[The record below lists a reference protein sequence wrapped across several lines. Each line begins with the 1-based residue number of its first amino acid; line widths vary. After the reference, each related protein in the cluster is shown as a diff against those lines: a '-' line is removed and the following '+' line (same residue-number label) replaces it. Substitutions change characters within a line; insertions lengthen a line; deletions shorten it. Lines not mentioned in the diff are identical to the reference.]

1 MGAHPIESGAES
13 AVEPLVS
20 EIATDVSQATRAF
33 RLEWLRLF
41 ELFAVFFGVPSLIYL
56 LRENRIPVPTL
67 PALIAGVAVLTSLL
81 LRDRE
86 FDLRHALRWRWSTP
100 ECRRILGLFLLGGL
114 LVGLYTALWESPRFL
129 TFPRQKPG
137 LWATVMVVYP
147 LLSVLPQELAF
158 RVFFFHRYRRLLPT
172 LRGRVVVSAL
182 AFGFTHLVFDNW
194 TSILLS
200 TAGGFLFGWTYARRP
215 SVWLV
220 AFEHAL
226 WGCFLFT
233 IGLGAYFYAGGGG

>member
-1 MGAHPIESGAES
+1 MGAHPIEPGAES
-13 AVEPLVS
+13 VVEPLIS
-20 EIATDVSQATRAF
+20 EIATDVSDATRAVP
-33 RLEWLRLF
+33 REWVRLF
-41 ELFAVFFGVPSLIYL
+41 ELFAVFFGVPSLIYV
-56 LRENRIPVPTL
+56 LRECRIAVPTL
-67 PALIAGVAVLTSLL
+67 PALIAGVAVLATLL

-86 FDLRHALRWRWSTP
+86 FDVRHALRWRWSTR
-100 ECRRILGLFLLGGL
+100 ECWRILGLFVLGSL
-114 LVGLYTALWESPRFL
+114 LVGLYTAVWESARFL
-129 TFPRQKPG
+129 AFPKQKPA
-137 LWATVMVVYP
+137 LWAAVMVMYP

-172 LRGRVVVSAL
+172 LRGRVVVSSL

-233 IGLGAYFYAGGGG
+233 IGLGAYFYAGSGG